1 MKHGN
6 KQARTEPKDLERPD
20 DWPGRRKI
28 LRAVLGL
35 PAAGLA
41 AACQTLVPG
50 QGPPPNLYRLTP
62 KSTYREDLPQVDWQ
76 LVIDKPLANAGIDT
90 TRIGLQHRPTRLD
103 YYARVSWAD
112 RAPLMIQTL
121 MVESFENSGRIVA
134 VGRDLISLRADF
146 ILKTELRE
154 FQAEYFDSTQPRVHV
169 AITAR
174 LVQMPRRAIVGSQKF
189 DHTVEAEVDHIDNVV
204 DAFDTALGWVLRR
217 LVEWTLLRGEA
228 TRNKA

>member
-1 MKHGN
+1 M
-6 KQARTEPKDLERPD
+6 
-20 DWPGRRKI
+20 
-28 LRAVLGL
+28 LGI
-35 PAAGLA
+35 PAAGLVA
-41 AACQTLVPG
+41 GCQIPVPG
-50 QGPPPNLYRLTP
+50 QGPPPDLYRLTP
-62 KSTYREDLPQVDWQ
+62 KSTYREDLPEVDWQ
-76 LVIDKPLANAGIDT
+76 LVIDKPLANAGINT

-103 YYARVSWAD
+103 FYARVSWAD

-154 FQAEYFDSTQPRVHV
+154 FQAEYFDEGGPRAHV

-174 LVQMPRRAIVGSQKF
+174 LVKMPSRAIVGSQRF
-189 DHTVEAEVDHIDNVV
+189 DHAIEAKADNIDEIV
-204 DAFDTALGWVLRR
+204 DAFDAALGRVLRR

-228 TRNKA
+228 SLRKG